1 MIIANYYNREKHRFR
16 RKCNLFFSRKI
27 SFISFKRKKMKHKS
41 IKQKITHFTNA
52 KASIKKDSDEI
63 DPFRVEFSDKLE
75 KSLTNFPKF
84 DFFLIFLKIIFIFS
98 QNYFYFFS
106 KLKLIFRQKNQ
117 QTLSVAKYSNLDDDN
132 IFNYNAYFKKRY
144 FKFKFFSLM

>member
-1 MIIANYYNREKHRFR
+1 
-16 RKCNLFFSRKI
+16 
-27 SFISFKRKKMKHKS
+27 MKHKS

-144 FKFKFFSLM
+144 FKFKFFSLR